1 MTMDKPICPFCELE
15 TGKYFPNPESV
26 ILSLV
31 SEYRES
37 DMTDK
42 QFAEYICNSLGLL
55 TRGNNLVIKPY
66 GDTIKLVFE
75 KQ

>member
-1 MTMDKPICPFCELE
+1 
-15 TGKYFPNPESV
+15 
-26 ILSLV
+26 LSLV
-31 SEYRES
+31 SECRES